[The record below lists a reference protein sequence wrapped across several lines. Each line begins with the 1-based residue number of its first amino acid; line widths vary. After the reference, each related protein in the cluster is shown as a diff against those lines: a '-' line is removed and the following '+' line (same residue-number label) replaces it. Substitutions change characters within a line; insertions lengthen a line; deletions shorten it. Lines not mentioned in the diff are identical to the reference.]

1 VVTQKGFPP
10 LARRPA
16 SLDHVLGDARLCD
29 LKPELEQFAV
39 DSWRTP
45 KRVLNAHPPDQYA
58 EVRLDQR
65 PPSPRTRLPTSV
77 ATKAGTMPPHESL
90 RTDDR
95 EDLQDRRKP
104 SIQLDKEPAIV
115 IRQPN
120 PTMNFTPQN
129 DQLMSERRIL
139 CLKPTLRLEWRG
151 QDGQDEA
158 EQGDHCPL
166 PLGDFVS

>member
-1 VVTQKGFPP
+1 
-10 LARRPA
+10 
-16 SLDHVLGDARLCD
+16 
-29 LKPELEQFAV
+29 
-39 DSWRTP
+39 
-45 KRVLNAHPPDQYA
+45 
-58 EVRLDQR
+58 
-65 PPSPRTRLPTSV
+65 
-77 ATKAGTMPPHESL
+77 MPPHEGL

-139 CLKPTLRLEWRG
+139 CLKPTLRLEGRG

-158 EQGDHCPL
+158 E
-166 PLGDFVS
+166 